1 MDSLDKTGKRKY
13 ISWPVI
19 ALMDFVT
26 VIGFDDI
33 IYNFQ
38 NQGLAVVSDWVLLL
52 VLFVIPYEMMVGHL
66 GSVFAKEGGGLSS
79 WIRHTSGDKMGYIT
93 AWCYWVVSL
102 PYLVDVANSTVIS
115 FAWLF
120 KGRALDDQEMS
131 NWVFALFTALIFLVF
146 IFFQHKFAN
155 SLQWLSIIGG
165 GAMFVMT
172 ILFVIMTFA
181 YLGEGRPVATQPFH
195 FKNFL
200 PTFDMKFMMSLGL
213 LIFAMNG
220 SEFVAPYVNEMK
232 NGPRDFPKAM
242 YMLAAMTGFLTI
254 FGSFS
259 LGVFFNAHK
268 LPDDLKMNGSY
279 YAFQAMGEKFGMGN
293 FFLYAFIITQALYM
307 LAQLAVLVDG
317 GARIFLSD
325 TAKQYLP
332 KQLTKVDK
340 NGLPINGY
348 WLTTF
353 ICSVLLFLS
362 STLPTVNDIFNQLLN
377 LNGIVSPYVTG
388 LLFWAFIKVRMH
400 EEDYP
405 SAYVYIKN
413 RKFAIFVGWWCL
425 IVTLTG
431 ATFGI
436 VPIDAEFGT
445 AKWTHMLILNIVEPL
460 FMIALGVILPLIAK
474 WQRKRDGEEG

>member
-1 MDSLDKTGKRKY
+1 MIDEAGKRKY

-38 NQGLAVVSDWVLLL
+38 NQGLAVVTDWIMLL

-66 GSVFAKEGGGLSS
+66 GAVFSKEGGGLSS
-79 WIRHTSGDKMGYIT
+79 WIRHTSGDKMGYIA
-93 AWCYWVVSL
+93 AWSYWVVSL
-102 PYLVDVANSTVIS
+102 PYLVDVANSTVV
-115 FAWLF
+115 ALGWLINGNNSMQN
-120 KGRALDDQEMS
+120 KMS
-131 NWVFALFTALIFLVF
+131 NQMFALTTALIFVIF
-146 IFFQHKFAN
+146 IFFQHRFAN
-155 SLQWLSIIGG
+155 SLQWLSILGG

-172 ILFVIMTFA
+172 ILFVIMTCA
-181 YLGEGRPVATQPFH
+181 YLGQGRAIATTPFH

-200 PTFDMKFMMSLGL
+200 PTFNMKFLMSLGL

-220 SEFVAPYVNEMK
+220 SEFIAPYVNEMK

-242 YMLAAMTGFLTI
+242 YLLAIMTGFLTI

-259 LGVFFNAHK
+259 LGVFFNAHH
-268 LPDDLKMNGSY
+268 LPNDLKMNGSY
-279 YAFQAMGEKFGMGN
+279 YAFQAMGTKFGMGK
-293 FFLYAFIITQALYM
+293 FFLYAFIITQAIYM

-325 TAKQYLP
+325 TAKKYLP
-332 KQLTKVDK
+332 KQLTKTDK

-353 ICSVLLFLS
+353 ICTVILVLS
-362 STLPTVNDIFNQLLN
+362 ATLPQMNDIFNQLLN
-377 LNGIVSPYVTG
+377 LNGIISPYVTG
-388 LLFWAFIKVRMH
+388 LLFWAFIKVRQNQ
-400 EEDYP
+400 EKFP
-405 SAYVYIKN
+405 SKYVYIKN
-413 RKFAIFVGWWCL
+413 RKFAMVVGWWCL
-425 IVTLTG
+425 ILTVTA

-436 VPIDAEFGT
+436 IPIDAKFGSHV
-445 AKWTHMLILNIVEPL
+445 WWQMLILNIVEPL
-460 FMIALGVILPLIAK
+460 FMIGLGIILPMIAK
-474 WQRKRDGEEG
+474 WQRKRDTAR

>member
-1 MDSLDKTGKRKY
+1 MDTFDEAQKRKKLT
-13 ISWPVI
+13 WPVI

-38 NQGLAVVSDWVLLL
+38 NQGLAVVSDWILLL
-52 VLFVIPYEMMVGHL
+52 ILFVVPYELIVGQL
-66 GSVFAKEGGGLSS
+66 GATFSDDGGGLSS
-79 WIRHTSGDKMGYIT
+79 WLRHTSGDRMGYIT

-102 PYLVDVANSTVIS
+102 PYLVDVANSTVVS

-120 KGRALDDQEMS
+120 KGHALGDKEMS
-131 NWVFALFTALIFLVF
+131 NWAFALFTAIIFVIF
-146 IFFQHKFAN
+146 IFFQHRFAN

-165 GAMFVMT
+165 GAMFIMT
-172 ILFVIMTFA
+172 ILFVIMTIV
-181 YLGEGRPVATQPFH
+181 YLGEGRRIATQPFH

-200 PTFDMKFMMSLGL
+200 PTFDMKFLMSLGL

-220 SEFVAPYVNEMK
+220 AEFVAPYVTEMK
-232 NGPRDFPKAM
+232 DGPRNFPKEM
-242 YMLAAMTGFLTI
+242 YMLAIMTGFLTI
-254 FGSFS
+254 FGSFA
-259 LGVFFNAHK
+259 LGVFFNAHH

-279 YAFQAMGEKFGMGN
+279 YAFQAMGEKFGMGK
-293 FFLYAFIITQALYM
+293 FFLYTFIITQALYM

-325 TAKQYLP
+325 TAKKYLP
-332 KQLTKVDK
+332 KQLTKTDK

-348 WLTTF
+348 WLTTG

-362 STLPTVNDIFNQLLN
+362 ATLPSVNDIFNQLLN

-388 LLFWAFIKVRMH
+388 LLFWAFIKIRLH
-400 EEDYP
+400 PEKFP
-405 SAYVYIKN
+405 SQYVFIKN
-413 RKFAIFVGWWCL
+413 KTFAVIVGWWCL
-425 IVTLTG
+425 IITVTG

-436 VPIDAEFGT
+436 VPIDAKAGSST
-445 AKWTHMLILNIVEPL
+445 WWHMLILNIVEPL
-460 FMIALGVILPLIAK
+460 LMIGLGVLLPLIAK
-474 WQRKRDGEEG
+474 WQRKREKQN